1 MNATVTRL
9 AARSLFGQRRGIVLL
24 VLPFLLV
31 VLAVLTA
38 VLVDATDTVDP
49 ISVVFGL
56 GLVLPLVALLV
67 STGVLGPEV
76 EDGSIVYLLATPVSR
91 LSVAVSKQAV
101 ATVAAV
107 LLGAGSVFVSALVL
121 DPGRPGQAVALGVGA
136 VVSGVAYCGLFVAL
150 SALLRHGTVAG
161 LIYVLVFEGLLAS
174 WLSGLRYL
182 SVGSFGR
189 RVAGALTDDL
199 DLLVRD
205 MSLTYAVA
213 GALVVTVGG
222 ALVTAHRLRSFQLR
236 GGDD

>member
-1 MNATVTRL
+1 MV
-9 AARSLFGQRRGIVLL
+9 

-31 VLAVLTA
+31 ALSMAVALLTE
-38 VLVDATDTVDP
+38 ATSAVDP
-49 ISVVFGL
+49 VTAVFGL

-67 STGVLGPEV
+67 STGVIGPEI

-91 LSVAVSKQAV
+91 LSVAVSKQVV
-101 ATVAAV
+101 ASVVTVV
-107 LLGAGSVFVSALVL
+107 LGAGAVLTSALVL
-121 DPGRPGQAVALGVGA
+121 APGSPGQALALGLGA
-136 VVSGVAYCGLFVAL
+136 VVAGLAYCGLFVAL

-199 DLLVRD
+199 DLVVRD
-205 MSLTYAVA
+205 MSLVYGVVA
-213 GALVVTVGG
+213 ALVFTVGG
-222 ALVTAHRLRSFQLR
+222 ALVTAHRLRSFELR
-236 GGDD
+236 GDD

>member
-1 MNATVTRL
+1 MNLTITRL
-9 AARSLFGQRRGIVLL
+9 AARSLFGQRRGIVLVL
-24 VLPFLLV
+24 LPFLL
-31 VLAVLTA
+31 LALSVLTA
-38 VLVDATDTVDP
+38 VLVDATQAVDP

-67 STGVLGPEV
+67 STGVLGPEI
-76 EDGSIVYLLATPVSR
+76 EDGSVVYLLATPVSR
-91 LSVAVSKQAV
+91 LSVAVSKQVV
-101 ATVAAV
+101 ASVVTV

-121 DPGRPGQAVALGVGA
+121 EPGRPGQAAALGVGA
-136 VVSGVAYCGLFVAL
+136 VVAGVAYCGLFVAL

-205 MSLTYAVA
+205 MSLTYAVVA
-213 GALVVTVGG
+213 AVVVAVGG
-222 ALVTAHRLRSFQLR
+222 ALLTGQRLRSFQLR
-236 GGDD
+236 GDD